1 MSRKK
6 RTNIGLLVSGI
17 SDSFTIQ
24 LCRGIIRHA
33 AELGINIFILPGKYI
48 NRDVTGQPELIYEYQ
63 YATVFSFVKKENL
76 DGLIIAAGCIGC
88 LTTKDNLMKLLRT
101 FDGIPNVL
109 VASHYEGYSCVCYD
123 NKNAVVEGI
132 EHLITRAGCKHIC
145 ILDGKPG
152 NSDAIE
158 RRQAYLDTLE
168 KHGLK
173 FEERMSAR
181 GDLSYDDDTREGMR
195 TLLKNNPEIDA
206 VFCVNDESAMA
217 AYDVLKEQGLKPG
230 KDILVMGYDNIHEST
245 TLDPPLSTVSVDPV
259 RLGRESLDAVLRK
272 MQGEEVGDV
281 IMPSRFILRE
291 SFGSFVDIAELTEDT
306 EKDYYESSFE
316 AVFFHYI
323 NSFGRDKAEDAYV
336 KYIRLM
342 RAIYDPLKKNIP
354 NEEILERLDDLFKTE
369 AVSYMDTD
377 EFLLNTD
384 RQSAI
389 VAEKTECYGEVQR
402 IMVRFYRRLSAL
414 MDRRMNNVSQKQYQ
428 FDFSMKNFVKE
439 TLSFR
444 HGTDQGYQAFIGYL
458 DWLDVDDA
466 FLYVM
471 DEPITHLDGEPFVT
485 PQYFNLK
492 ATRKNDYVGVVH
504 VKNQRKSINELFS
517 NEELGDAQRSMLLLP
532 LFFEEKIYG
541 LLLVD
546 MTEPLYRE
554 GEFVVNQLGIAAHFL
569 HIMQENDETRQQ
581 LEEHI
586 TVLRQHNI
594 ELDTLSR
601 VDILTGLFNRRGFE
615 MDGEVYLEEAAKDGA
630 GCLVGYVDMNDL
642 KIVNDRFGHDDGD
655 FALKKIAEVI
665 KQNLP
670 ENAVSGR
677 IGGDEYAFIVRGEE
691 SDGAMYETRMRECLN
706 SFNKSSDKPYN
717 VSMSVG
723 AIFVPAD
730 KKISLTEALA
740 AADEKLYVAKR
751 NKDRKIVK

>member
-173 FEERMSAR
+173 FEKRMSAR

-259 RLGRESLDAVLRK
+259 KLGTESLDAVLRK
-272 MQGEEVGDV
+272 IRGEE
-281 IMPSRFILRE
+281 ISNITMPSRFILRE
-291 SFGSFVDIAELTEDT
+291 SFGRILDISEVTEDT
-306 EKDYYESSFE
+306 EKDFYETSFE
-316 AVFFHYI
+316 TVFFHYI
-323 NSFGRDKAEDAYV
+323 NSFGRDKAADACDR
-336 KYIRLM
+336 YIRLM
-342 RAIYDPLKKNIP
+342 REIYDPLKDRIP
-354 NEEILERLDDLFKTE
+354 DEDLLDSLEDLFKTE
-369 AVSYMDTD
+369 AVHFMDVD

-384 RQSAI
+384 RQAALVS
-389 VAEKTECYGEVQR
+389 EKTGCYAEVQR
-402 IMVRFYRRLSAL
+402 IMVRFYRRLSRL
-414 MDRRMNNVSQKQYQ
+414 MNRRINDISKQQ
-428 FDFSMKNFVKE
+428 FAFDFSMKNFVKE

-444 HGTDQGYQAFIGYL
+444 HGTDQGYQSFLGYL

-466 FLYVM
+466 FLYVFE
-471 DEPITHLDGEPFVT
+471 EPISHLEGERFVA
-485 PQYFNLK
+485 PRFSNLK
-492 ATRKNDYVGVVH
+492 AMRKKDVVSVVPVGH
-504 VKNQRKSINELFS
+504 QKKRIDELFS
-517 NEELGDAQRSMLLLP
+517 NAELGDGQRSMLLLP
-532 LFFEEKIYG
+532 LFFEEMIYG

-546 MTEPLYRE
+546 MTEPLFRE
-554 GEFVVNQLGIAAHFL
+554 GEFVVNQLGAAAHFL

-586 TVLRQHNI
+586 TVLRQNNI

-615 MDGEVYLEEAAKDGA
+615 MDGEKYLEAAKAEGV
-630 GCLVGYVDMNDL
+630 GCIVGYVDMNDL

-665 KQNLP
+665 KSGLP
-670 ENAVSGR
+670 EDAVTGR
-677 IGGDEYAFIVRGEE
+677 IGGDEYAFIIRGTE
-691 SDGAMYETRMRECLN
+691 SELSLYGDRMCDTLAK
-706 SFNKSSDKPYN
+706 FNKESDKPYN

-723 AIFVPAD
+723 TIFVPPGEGAD
-730 KKISLTEALA
+730 LTEALA
-740 AADEKLYVAKR
+740 AADEKLYIAKR
-751 NKDRKIVK
+751 HKNRKIVK